1 MSPAPVVAAPAEA
14 PAAKPWKVPES
25 VLVVIYTAMDEVLVL
40 RRHQPA
46 NFWQSVTGTLD
57 WRESPRECAERELRE
72 ETGLEFRGRLVDFR
86 HTEHF
91 PIIQPWRVR
100 YAPGV
105 HYNREHWFG
114 LWLPA
119 RRSVHLNPEEHSEMR
134 WLPFFQA
141 ALLASSWTNRN
152 AILQIVGGY
161 APAESISQLRGQSL
175 YH

>member
-1 MSPAPVVAAPAEA
+1 
-14 PAAKPWKVPES
+14 
-25 VLVVIYTAMDEVLVL
+25 MDEVLSERTLNRVYKRPESILLLVYTRAGDVL
-40 RRHQPA
+40 MLKRKRP
-46 NFWQSVTGTLD
+46 NYFWQSVTGTLD

-91 PIIQPWRVR
+91 PIIHPWRVR